1 MVMSMSLRIYLDVC
15 CLNRPFDDLRQD
27 RIRLEA
33 EAVKAILRRIDGGQ
47 WEGVDSPAIK
57 YETLRMPDMD
67 RMLEVGLIAKRM
79 QIKVSPTPDVHRRAL
94 ILENTGFSA
103 LDAVHLAFAEKAKA
117 NVFLT
122 SDDALLKRARRCQES
137 LDVIVDNPLRW
148 FEREVR
154 K

>member
-1 MVMSMSLRIYLDVC
+1 MKFRIYLDVC

-33 EAVKAILRRIDGGQ
+33 EAIKAILRRIDGGQ
-47 WEGVDSPAIK
+47 WEGVESPAIK
-57 YETLRMPDMD
+57 YEILRMPDMD
-67 RMLEVGLIAKRM
+67 RMLEVGLIAERM
-79 QIKVSPTPDVHRRAL
+79 QIKVSPTLDVRSRAL
-94 ILENTGFSA
+94 MLENMGFGA

-117 NVFLT
+117 SVFLT
-122 SDDALLKRARRCQES
+122 SDDALHKRARRCQES
-137 LDVIVDNPLRW
+137 LEVLVDNPLRW

>member
-1 MVMSMSLRIYLDVC
+1 MKLRIYLDVC

-33 EAVKAILRRIDGGQ
+33 EAIKAILRRIDGRQ
-47 WEGVDSPAIK
+47 WEGIDSPAIK

-67 RMLEVGLIAKRM
+67 RMLEVGLIAERM
-79 QIKVSPTPDVHRRAL
+79 QVKTSPTSDVRSRAL
-94 ILENTGFSA
+94 LLENMGFGA

-117 NVFLT
+117 DVFLT
-122 SDDALLKRARRCQES
+122 SDDALLKRAQRCQGK
-137 LDVIVDNPLRW
+137 LDVLVDNPLRW
-148 FEREVR
+148 FERKVR